1 MATTLQHCEVP
12 FKVVGY
18 PEAEAASKKW
28 TDEYLLDR
36 MQRCPRCNV
45 MKSVSNRFMF
55 WHKKGGK
62 HDGSWEPPT
71 QPQYMPFEKWLNWT
85 QEAET
90 NRIGPEDVHYYL
102 TVGVKPSMKTPP
114 DTGDFVAD
122 DLPFFST
129 STNNFFIPDVSHQ
142 KGIQC
147 RFGARGIIAESHFDH
162 GKNFVFMLRGRK
174 RYLMNPPRA
183 CPSLGIITE
192 RAHPSFR
199 HSDIDW
205 SDESDWPEGFADA
218 PALETVLEAGEL
230 LYIPSFWYHY
240 IVSEGFNVQCNAR
253 SGLSLRKQ
261 WVDETESCMGRE
273 LNPDKMVDLLRRSK
287 NKGGGGMEGMAARL
301 GRGGRGK
308 EQGHRERAEKR
319 GQRPHHP

>member
-28 TDEYLLDR
+28 TDEYLLDK

-62 HDGSWEPPT
+62 HDGSWKPPT
-71 QPQYMPFEKWLNWT
+71 QPQYMPFDKWLNWT
-85 QEAET
+85 QEAEA

-102 TVGVKPSMKTPP
+102 TAGVSPSTKTPP

-129 STNNFFIPDVSHQ
+129 RTNNFFIPDVNHQ

-162 GKNFVFMLRGRK
+162 GKNFVIMLRGRK
-174 RYLMNPPRA
+174 RYLLNPPRA

-192 RAHPSFR
+192 KAHPSFR

-205 SDESDWPEGFADA
+205 SDESDWPEASST
-218 PALETVLEAGEL
+218 P
-230 LYIPSFWYHY
+230 
-240 IVSEGFNVQCNAR
+240 
-253 SGLSLRKQ
+253 
-261 WVDETESCMGRE
+261 
-273 LNPDKMVDLLRRSK
+273 LRRLNST
-287 NKGGGGMEGMAARL
+287 RL
-301 GRGGRGK
+301 T
-308 EQGHRERAEKR
+308 Q
-319 GQRPHHP
+319 